1 LASMRDLT
9 LMGRLG
15 YSFFMDS
22 RVEAGE
28 PKITKQMTLAE
39 FDRLFPDET
48 ACKEYLMDHRW
59 PTGVKCPRCGNEK
72 VYELK
77 TRPFHWL
84 CKKPCKNY
92 RFSVISGTIFENTNY
107 KLLIWF
113 KVLYLMLTSK
123 KGISALQ
130 IHRMIGS
137 GSYSTAFYMCHR
149 LRAGMFD
156 PDFRQLMGIVEV
168 DETYIG
174 GKQANRH
181 ANVRA
186 KYHGGGAANT
196 GKTTVI
202 GAISRK
208 GNVVCKIIE
217 NTSIDTLNSFIDETV
232 SNKVDLVATDM
243 SAGYRE
249 GMPYY
254 IKRHEAVDHRAKEYV
269 RGIVHTNNI
278 ENFWSLLKRGVIGT
292 YHNVSAKYLPLYLNE
307 FQFRHNNRKN
317 ADIFGSAIAG
327 C

>member
-1 LASMRDLT
+1 MR
-9 LMGRLG
+9 
-15 YSFFMDS
+15 YPFCMDTK
-22 RVEAGE
+22 VEAGE
-28 PKITKQMTLAE
+28 PKITRQMTLAE
-39 FDRLFPDET
+39 FDRMFPDET
-48 ACKEYLMDHRW
+48 SCKVYLMAQRW
-59 PTGVKCPRCGNEK
+59 PNGPRCPRCGNAK
-72 VYELK
+72 VYANK
-77 TRPFHWL
+77 TRPFTWQ
-84 CKKPCKNY
+84 CMKCGAAKRTPY
-92 RFSVISGTIFENTNY
+92 RFSVTVGTIFENTNY

-137 GSYSTAFYMCHR
+137 GSYRTAWFMCHR
-149 LRAGMFD
+149 LRAGMAE
-156 PDFRQLMGIVEV
+156 PEFRQLMGIVEI
-168 DETYIG
+168 DETYVG
-174 GKQANRH
+174 GKQKNRH

-186 KYHGGGAANT
+186 KYSGGGSANT

-217 NTSIDTLNSFIDETV
+217 DTSIETLNGFIDQTISE
-232 SNKVDLVATDM
+232 KVDLVATDM

-254 IKRHEAVDHRAKEYV
+254 IRRHEAVDHRAKEYV
-269 RGIVHTNNI
+269 RGQVHTNNI

-307 FQFRHNNRKN
+307 FAFRHNNRKN
-317 ADIFGSAIAG
+317 ADIFGSAVAG